1 MTIGT
6 GPHAEGAATNAREE
20 RLARRAAELYAHD
33 PQFQDAR
40 PLREIA
46 AALQQPGMRLSQMV
60 ATVMEGYAD
69 RPALGQPAREFVTD
83 PATGR
88 TSVHLLP
95 RLETITYGEL
105 WARVGAVAS
114 EWQHDPEHPLSAGDF
129 VCILGFTSTDY
140 TTIDLGCIRL
150 GAVSVPLQTSAPVAQ
165 LLAIIAETQPRILAV
180 GIDYLETAAE
190 AALAGAVPQR
200 LIVFDYEPHDD
211 DQRDKLEAAC
221 RRLAGTPLVIHSL
234 NNVAERGKALPT
246 TPLHIP
252 DTDDAPVTLVY
263 TSGSTGTPKGV
274 IYTQDMWATPWLQSS
289 ELPLLSLNYMPSS
302 HGLGRTLLARTLANG
317 GTGYIAAKSDM
328 STLFDDFAL
337 VRPTVLNLVPRVCDM
352 IFQRY
357 QHELDRRA
365 VECADPDII
374 DHDVKADLRHNLLGG
389 RFLQA
394 TCRTAPL
401 SAEMT
406 AFMESVL
413 DMHLSN
419 IYGFTETASIILLD
433 NQVQCPPVI
442 DYKLLDVP
450 ELGYFRT
457 DKPYPRGELLVKAE
471 HMTPGYYKRPDVTAT
486 IFDEDGFYKTNDV
499 MAETGPDRLS
509 YVDRRN
515 FVLKLSQGEFVA
527 ISHLEAVFS
536 SSPLIWQIF
545 VYGNSERSFLLA
557 VIVPTPEALEQV
569 TSDSGTGRL
578 RASISESLQKIAKD
592 AGLNGYEI
600 PRDFLIETAP
610 FSENNGLLS
619 GTGKLARPA
628 LRARYGERLEQI
640 YADIAAEQADELRA
654 LRAGGRDAPVLDTLS
669 RATQVTLGL
678 SSADVS
684 PDARFIDL
692 GGDSLSAL
700 SFSTLLEQIFGIQV
714 PVSVV
719 VDPTSDLRQ
728 LANYMQQL
736 RGSASTRPTFATVH
750 GRNGSEAH
758 AGDLTLDKFIA
769 ARTLKDAKTLPRPSG
784 AIRTVLLTG
793 ATGYLGRFL
802 ALEWLQRLS
811 ESGSTLICI
820 ARGSDAIA
828 ARKRIEK
835 TFDTDAELIE
845 RFRRLSADHLE
856 VIAGDIG
863 EPNLGLNEATWKRL
877 GDTVDLIVHP
887 AAHVNHILPYRQLFG
902 PNVVGTA
909 ELIRLAVTSKQK
921 TVNYISTAAVI
932 EQSDEVISED
942 ADIRIA
948 IPVRT
953 IEDAHANGYTI
964 SKWAGE
970 VLMREAHD
978 LCDLPVAVFR
988 SNMIMAHSRYA
999 GQLNVPDTF
1008 TRLIFSLLTTEIA
1021 PHSFYCGDEPG
1032 SRPRAHYDGLPVD
1045 FTAEAITTLGA
1056 QATDGFHTYNVTNPY
1071 DDGVSLDQFVDW
1083 LIDARCPIRRID
1095 DYDKWMIRFETPL
1108 RALPAKQRQHSV
1120 LPVLA
1125 AYRHPA
1131 KAVRGSAVSADRFR
1145 AAVQALGAGADHD
1158 IPHLSAALI
1167 RKYIADLQQLHLL

>member
-1 MTIGT
+1 M
-6 GPHAEGAATNAREE
+6 
-20 RLARRAAELYAHD
+20 
-33 PQFQDAR
+33 
-40 PLREIA
+40 
-46 AALQQPGMRLSQMV
+46 
-60 ATVMEGYAD
+60 
-69 RPALGQPAREFVTD
+69 
-83 PATGR
+83 
-88 TSVHLLP
+88 
-95 RLETITYGEL
+95 
-105 WARVGAVAS
+105 
-114 EWQHDPEHPLSAGDF
+114 
-129 VCILGFTSTDY
+129 
-140 TTIDLGCIRL
+140 
-150 GAVSVPLQTSAPVAQ
+150 
-165 LLAIIAETQPRILAV
+165 
-180 GIDYLETAAE
+180 
-190 AALAGAVPQR
+190 PQR

-211 DQRDKLEAAC
+211 DQRDKLEVAC
-221 RRLAGTPLVIHSL
+221 RHLAGTPLVIHSL

-536 SSPLIWQIF
+536 SSPLYLADLRLREQRTL
-545 VYGNSERSFLLA
+545 VPACRDRSD
-557 VIVPTPEALEQV
+557 PEALEQV

-654 LRAGGRDAPVLDTLS
+654 LRAGGRDAPVLDTLGPGHAGHP
-669 RATQVTLGL
+669 RPLLG
-678 SSADVS
+678 
-684 PDARFIDL
+684 R
-692 GGDSLSAL
+692 
-700 SFSTLLEQIFGIQV
+700 
-714 PVSVV
+714 
-719 VDPTSDLRQ
+719 
-728 LANYMQQL
+728 
-736 RGSASTRPTFATVH
+736 RGSRCSVYRS
-750 GRNGSEAH
+750 GR
-758 AGDLTLDKFIA
+758 
-769 ARTLKDAKTLPRPSG
+769 
-784 AIRTVLLTG
+784 
-793 ATGYLGRFL
+793 
-802 ALEWLQRLS
+802 
-811 ESGSTLICI
+811 
-820 ARGSDAIA
+820 
-828 ARKRIEK
+828 
-835 TFDTDAELIE
+835 
-845 RFRRLSADHLE
+845 
-856 VIAGDIG
+856 
-863 EPNLGLNEATWKRL
+863 
-877 GDTVDLIVHP
+877 
-887 AAHVNHILPYRQLFG
+887 
-902 PNVVGTA
+902 
-909 ELIRLAVTSKQK
+909 
-921 TVNYISTAAVI
+921 
-932 EQSDEVISED
+932 
-942 ADIRIA
+942 
-948 IPVRT
+948 
-953 IEDAHANGYTI
+953 
-964 SKWAGE
+964 
-970 VLMREAHD
+970 
-978 LCDLPVAVFR
+978 
-988 SNMIMAHSRYA
+988 
-999 GQLNVPDTF
+999 
-1008 TRLIFSLLTTEIA
+1008 
-1021 PHSFYCGDEPG
+1021 
-1032 SRPRAHYDGLPVD
+1032 
-1045 FTAEAITTLGA
+1045 
-1056 QATDGFHTYNVTNPY
+1056 
-1071 DDGVSLDQFVDW
+1071 
-1083 LIDARCPIRRID
+1083 
-1095 DYDKWMIRFETPL
+1095 
-1108 RALPAKQRQHSV
+1108 
-1120 LPVLA
+1120 
-1125 AYRHPA
+1125 
-1131 KAVRGSAVSADRFR
+1131 
-1145 AAVQALGAGADHD
+1145 
-1158 IPHLSAALI
+1158 
-1167 RKYIADLQQLHLL
+1167 